1 MGPMA
6 PPTLAEA
13 LLDLDAATRARV
25 QPALTWFAEHG
36 AAPPAVPS
44 AALVGGYLGE
54 VLPTARADGRESHE
68 VAWSLGD
75 LFEAAGLSELGA
87 LCRAAPVHARL
98 AAWRWTTAFE
108 AVPSVFWQPAMAGLD
123 IGVPSRVR
131 HSLASTT
138 ALLVEIGDGVE
149 VTAAGHLQPAT
160 VRALDDRFRWT
171 EEFPWMRSDAETD
184 VAPLHFLH
192 EHLRAQGL
200 LARSDGR
207 LVRTPSG
214 VAATDDLDLLWR
226 AVVAPEPRWR
236 HAFELDALGVLAA
249 SLIRARSFTPGRVAE
264 ELVHVLA
271 AKWHPTSGDVVFD
284 RASVVVQTWY
294 QLGVPLG
301 WWDTGRGPADRRL
314 NHFGHAAAAALF
326 RSVTARRG

>member
-1 MGPMA
+1 MA
-6 PPTLAEA
+6 HPSLAAA
-13 LLDLDAATRARV
+13 LIDLDAPTRALV

-36 AAPPAVPS
+36 AVPPDAPS

-54 VLPTARADGRESHE
+54 VLPTAGADGREAHE

-98 AAWRWTTAFE
+98 AAWRWTTAFS
-108 AVPSVFWQPAMAGLD
+108 AVPSAFWQPAMAGLD

-138 ALLVEIGDGVE
+138 ALLVEVGDGVE
-149 VTAAGHLQPAT
+149 VTVDGHLLPAT
-160 VRALDDRFRWT
+160 VRSLDDRFRWT

-184 VAPLHFLH
+184 VSPLHFLH

-200 LARSDGR
+200 LARADGR

-214 VAATDDLDLLWR
+214 VAATDDLSLLWR
-226 AVVAPEPRWR
+226 AMVAPEPRWR

-249 SLIRARSFTPGRVAE
+249 SLHPRPLVHPGAGRRGAGPRARRQVAS
-264 ELVHVLA
+264 H
-271 AKWHPTSGDVVFD
+271 
-284 RASVVVQTWY
+284 
-294 QLGVPLG
+294 LG
-301 WWDTGRGPADRRL
+301 GRGRSTGPRSWCRRGTSSGCRWAGGTPAADRPTD
-314 NHFGHAAAAALF
+314 ASTT
-326 RSVTARRG
+326 SVTRRRPRCSGR